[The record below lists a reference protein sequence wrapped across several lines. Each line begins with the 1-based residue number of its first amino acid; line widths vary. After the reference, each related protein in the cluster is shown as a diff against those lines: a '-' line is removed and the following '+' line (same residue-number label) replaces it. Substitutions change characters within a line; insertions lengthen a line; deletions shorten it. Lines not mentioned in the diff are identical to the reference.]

1 MATARRIDRLRSV
14 ASARQAGLTVVLEDI
29 HDPHNAEAV
38 FRSCDAFGVQQ
49 VHLVFEREAP
59 FKPRRVGKASSASAN
74 KWLSFTVHRS
84 TAECLAALRASG
96 HVLAAAAPPPR
107 GCDLAA
113 TDLTAPRLAL
123 MFGNEHRG
131 LSEGTLA
138 AADQVMSIAT
148 VGMVRSLNLSVAAAI
163 CLHEATRQRAATGR
177 DYRLSAD
184 EKAQLVDE
192 WLDRA

>member
-14 ASARQAGLTVVLEDI
+14 AAARQAGLTIVLEDI

-49 VHLVFEREAP
+49 VHLVFEHEAP
-59 FKPRRVGKASSASAN
+59 FEPRRVGKASSASAN

-84 TAECLAALRASG
+84 TAACLDALRATG
-96 HVLAAAAPPPR
+96 HVMVAAAPPPH
-107 GCDLAA
+107 GCELAA
-113 TDLTAPRLAL
+113 ANLTAPRLAL
-123 MFGNEHRG
+123 LFGNEHRG
-131 LSEGTLA
+131 LSDEALA

-163 CLHEATRQRAATGR
+163 CLHETTRQRAATGC

-184 EKAQLVDE
+184 AQARLVDE